1 MDLKA
6 EQAPSRGAKRLVEKE
21 AGSLRE
27 YEEEQKVPLPE
38 RISELADS
46 YCSEH
51 QVQSR
56 CFQRIVSCLQ
66 PQSCLRV
73 RATTRSLRT

>member
-27 YEEEQKVPLPE
+27 YEEEQKTPLPE

-51 QVQSR
+51 HVKAHAFWN
-56 CFQRIVSCLQ
+56 C
-66 PQSCLRV
+66 
-73 RATTRSLRT
+73 